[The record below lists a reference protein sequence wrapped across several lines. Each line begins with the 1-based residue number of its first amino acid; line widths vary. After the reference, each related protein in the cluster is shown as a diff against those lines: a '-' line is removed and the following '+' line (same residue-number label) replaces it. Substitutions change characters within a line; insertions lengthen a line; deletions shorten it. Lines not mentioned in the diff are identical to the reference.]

1 MTNKKKGNAQ
11 EEAQPS
17 IEEETLPTV
26 DPDSVEGLQQA
37 LVEEKG
43 KTEEYLAN
51 WQRAQ
56 ADFANFKKRNEQE
69 RTEFAKFANSV
80 LVMSIMPVI
89 DDFER
94 ALESGPTEAAG
105 LAWVEGIELIYRKL
119 MTALEGQGL
128 SVIETQ
134 GQDFDPN
141 FHQAVL
147 HEEGAEGKILEE
159 LQKGYMLGGRLL
171 RPAMVKVGN
180 GEDNQVDHN
189 SNQAD

>member
-1 MTNKKKGNAQ
+1 MTDKKKDKAQ

-26 DPDSVEGLQQA
+26 DPDSVEGLQQLLA
-37 LVEEKG
+37 EEKE
-43 KTEEYLAN
+43 KAEEYLAN

-69 RTEFAKFANSV
+69 RNEFAKFANSV
-80 LVMSIMPVI
+80 LVMSVLPVI
-89 DDFER
+89 DDYER
-94 ALESGPTEAAG
+94 ALESIPTEAAG

-128 SVIETQ
+128 SIIETQ
-134 GQDFDPN
+134 GQNFDPN

-159 LQKGYMLGGRLL
+159 FQKGYMLGGRLL

-180 GEDNQVDHN
+180 GEG
-189 SNQAD
+189 NQADHTADQTD